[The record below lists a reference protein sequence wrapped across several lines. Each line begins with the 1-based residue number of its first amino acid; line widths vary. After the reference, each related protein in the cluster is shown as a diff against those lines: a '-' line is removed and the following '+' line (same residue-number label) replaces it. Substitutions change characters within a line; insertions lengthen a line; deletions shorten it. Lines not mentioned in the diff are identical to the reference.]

1 MFKKILKRLKSPV
14 VWASIVAQIGI
25 ILTVLI
31 PQISEEFKIISTA
44 VLEIIT
50 VVAVLNNPDDRSSF

>member
-14 VWASIVAQIGI
+14 VWASIAAQIGI